1 MIEADLA
8 LYRAKEAGRKCA
20 VLFSEEMREVSRSQ
34 KQLSDEKD
42 RISFELLGSVFF
54 DSADQDAIARLNE
67 IQSRG
72 INIEIDDFGSGH
84 ASINGLLAVHPDG
97 LKIDRFLATAALDD
111 ERLIEILEAVV
122 RIGKAL
128 HIKVVAEGVEQSS
141 HAEMCKKI
149 GCDQIQGYGI
159 SRPIPPDQIIEFA
172 RQNSSALLLEAA
184 S

>member
-1 MIEADLA
+1 MNIP
-8 LYRAKEAGRKCA
+8 
-20 VLFSEEMREVSRSQ
+20 
-34 KQLSDEKD
+34 KD

-54 DSADQDAIARLNE
+54 DSADQETIARLNE

-84 ASINGLLAVHPDG
+84 ASINGLLAVHPDA
-97 LKIDRFLATAALDD
+97 LKIDRFLATDD

-122 RIGKAL
+122 RIGKAQ
-128 HIKVVAEGVEQSS
+128 HSKVVAEGVEQSS